1 MPLASRVVVVASN
14 NEHKIREIKEILDE
28 FEIKKASDV
37 ISDFE
42 VEETG
47 NSFCENAYLKA
58 KALSKYTNDIV
69 LADDSGLEV
78 FALNNEPGIFSARY
92 AGSGNDKEN
101 LEKLLKNLQKIDDKR
116 ARFVC
121 CMAAIAG
128 DKVIQKEGY
137 VYGRIIDK
145 PIGDNGFG
153 YDPVFVPEGCD
164 ETFAQM
170 PAKLKNSLSHRK
182 AALFKIKRALEEML

>member
-1 MPLASRVVVVASN
+1 MANRTIVVASN
-14 NEHKIREIKEILDE
+14 NEHKIREIKEILSG

-37 ISDFE
+37 INDFE

-47 NSFCENAYLKA
+47 SSFCENAYLKA
-58 KALSKYTNDIV
+58 KALSEYINDIV

-92 AGSGNDKEN
+92 AGSRNDKEN
-101 LEKLLKNLQKIDDKR
+101 LEKLLKNLKETDDKR

-121 CMAAIAG
+121 CMAVIAG

-137 VYGRIIDK
+137 VYGRIVDK
-145 PIGDNGFG
+145 PIGNNGFG
-153 YDPVFVPEGCD
+153 YDPVFVPEGYD
-164 ETFAQM
+164 ITFAQM
-170 PAKLKNSLSHRK
+170 PAQIKNRLSHRK

>member
-1 MPLASRVVVVASN
+1 LANRTIVVASN
-14 NEHKIREIKEILDE
+14 NEHKIREIKEILSG

-37 ISDFE
+37 INDFE

-47 NSFCENAYLKA
+47 SSFCENAYLKA
-58 KALSKYTNDIV
+58 KALSEYINDIV

-92 AGSGNDKEN
+92 AGSRNDKEN
-101 LEKLLKNLQKIDDKR
+101 LEKLLKNLKETGDKR

-121 CMAAIAG
+121 CMAVIAG

-137 VYGRIIDK
+137 VYGRIVDK

-153 YDPVFVPEGCD
+153 YDPVFVPEGYD
-164 ETFAQM
+164 KTFAQM
-170 PAKLKNSLSHRK
+170 PAQIKNRLSHRK

>member
-1 MPLASRVVVVASN
+1 MANRVVVIASN
-14 NEHKIREIKEILDE
+14 NEHKIREIKDILNE
-28 FEIKKASDV
+28 FEIRKASDV
-37 ISDFE
+37 INDFE

-47 NSFCENAYLKA
+47 SSFCENAYLKA
-58 KALSKYTNDIV
+58 KALSRYTNDIV

-92 AGSGNDKEN
+92 AGSGDDKEN
-101 LEKLLKNLQKIDDKR
+101 VEKLLKNLRAMDDKR

-121 CMAAIAG
+121 CMVAIAG

-145 PIGDNGFG
+145 PVGNNGFG
-153 YDPVFVPEGCD
+153 YDPVFVPEGYD

-170 PAKLKNSLSHRK
+170 PAEIKNSLSHRK
-182 AALFKIKRALEEML
+182 AALVKIKMALEEML

>member
-1 MPLASRVVVVASN
+1 MASRVVVVASN
-14 NEHKIREIKEILDE
+14 NEHKIREIKEILDG

-121 CMAAIAG
+121 CMAAIVG

-153 YDPVFVPEGCD
+153 YDPVFVPEGYD

>member
-1 MPLASRVVVVASN
+1 MASRVVVVASN
-14 NEHKIREIKEILDE
+14 NEHKIREIKEILNG

-37 ISDFE
+37 INDFE

-47 NSFCENAYLKA
+47 SSFCENAYLKA

-92 AGSGNDKEN
+92 AGSGDDKEN
-101 LEKLLKNLQKIDDKR
+101 VEKLLKNLQTIDDKT

-137 VYGRIIDK
+137 VYGRLIDK
-145 PIGDNGFG
+145 PIGSNGFG
-153 YDPVFVPEGCD
+153 YDPVFVPEGYD
-164 ETFAQM
+164 KTFAQM
-170 PAKLKNSLSHRK
+170 PAKIKNSLSHRK
-182 AALFKIKRALEEML
+182 AALFKIKRALEDIL

>member
-1 MPLASRVVVVASN
+1 MASRVVVVASN
-14 NEHKIREIKEILDE
+14 NEHKIREIKEILNE

-121 CMAAIAG
+121 CMAAIVG

-153 YDPVFVPEGCD
+153 YDPVFVPEGYD

>member
-1 MPLASRVVVVASN
+1 LANRTIVVASN
-14 NEHKIREIKEILDE
+14 NEHKIREIKEILSG

-37 ISDFE
+37 INDFE

-47 NSFCENAYLKA
+47 SSFCENAYLKA
-58 KALSKYTNDIV
+58 KALSEYINDIV

-92 AGSGNDKEN
+92 AGSRNDKEN
-101 LEKLLKNLQKIDDKR
+101 LEKLLKNLKETDDKR

-121 CMAAIAG
+121 CMAVIAG

-137 VYGRIIDK
+137 VYGRIVDK
-145 PIGDNGFG
+145 PIGNNGFG
-153 YDPVFVPEGCD
+153 YDPVFVPEGYD
-164 ETFAQM
+164 ITFAQM
-170 PAKLKNSLSHRK
+170 PAQIKNRLSHRK

>member
-1 MPLASRVVVVASN
+1 MANRTIVVASN
-14 NEHKIREIKEILDE
+14 NEHKIREIKEILDG

-37 ISDFE
+37 INDFE

-47 NSFCENAYLKA
+47 SSFCENAYLKA
-58 KALSKYTNDIV
+58 KALSEYTNDIV

-92 AGSGNDKEN
+92 AGGGNDKEN
-101 LEKLLKNLQKIDDKR
+101 LEKLLRNLKEINDKR

-121 CMAAIAG
+121 CMAAIAW

-137 VYGRIIDK
+137 VYGIIVDK
-145 PIGDNGFG
+145 PVGNNGFG
-153 YDPVFVPEGCD
+153 YDPVFVPEGYD
-164 ETFAQM
+164 KTFAQM
-170 PAKLKNSLSHRK
+170 PATIKNSLSHRK
-182 AALFKIKRALEEML
+182 AALVKIKRALEGVL

>member
-1 MPLASRVVVVASN
+1 MANRVVVIASN
-14 NEHKIREIKEILDE
+14 NEHKIREIKEILNG

-37 ISDFE
+37 INDFE

-47 NSFCENAYLKA
+47 SSFCENAYLKA
-58 KALSKYTNDIV
+58 KALSRHTNDIV

-92 AGSGNDKEN
+92 AGSGDDKEN
-101 LEKLLKNLQKIDDKR
+101 VEKLLKNLRAMDDKR

-121 CMAAIAG
+121 CMVAIAG

-145 PIGDNGFG
+145 PVGNNGFG
-153 YDPVFVPEGCD
+153 YDPVFVPEGYGK
-164 ETFAQM
+164 TFAQM
-170 PAKLKNSLSHRK
+170 PAEIKNSLSHRK
-182 AALFKIKRALEEML
+182 AALVKIKMALEEML

>member
-1 MPLASRVVVVASN
+1 MASRVVVVASN

-153 YDPVFVPEGCD
+153 YDPVFVPEGYD

>member
-1 MPLASRVVVVASN
+1 MANRVVVIASN
-14 NEHKIREIKEILDE
+14 NEHKIREIKEILNG

-37 ISDFE
+37 INDFE

-47 NSFCENAYLKA
+47 SSFCENAYLKA
-58 KALSKYTNDIV
+58 KALSRHTNDIV

-92 AGSGNDKEN
+92 AGSGDDKEN
-101 LEKLLKNLQKIDDKR
+101 VEKLLKNLRAMDDKR

-121 CMAAIAG
+121 CMVAIAG

-145 PIGDNGFG
+145 PVGNNGFG
-153 YDPVFVPEGCD
+153 YDPVFVPEGYGK
-164 ETFAQM
+164 TFAQM
-170 PAKLKNSLSHRK
+170 PDEIKNSLSHRK
-182 AALFKIKRALEEML
+182 VLFFIL

>member
-1 MPLASRVVVVASN
+1 MASRVVVVASN
-14 NEHKIREIKEILDE
+14 NEHKIREIKEILDG

-58 KALSKYTNDIV
+58 KALSKHTNDIV

-121 CMAAIAG
+121 CMAAITG

-153 YDPVFVPEGCD
+153 YDPVFVPEGYD

>member
-1 MPLASRVVVVASN
+1 MANRVVVIASN
-14 NEHKIREIKEILDE
+14 NEHKIREIKEILNG

-37 ISDFE
+37 INDFE

-47 NSFCENAYLKA
+47 SSFCENAYLKA

-92 AGSGNDKEN
+92 AGSGDDKEN
-101 LEKLLKNLQKIDDKR
+101 LEKLLKNLRAMDDKR

-121 CMAAIAG
+121 CMVAIVG

-145 PIGDNGFG
+145 PVGNNGFG
-153 YDPVFVPEGCD
+153 YDPVFVPEGYGK
-164 ETFAQM
+164 TFAQM
-170 PAKLKNSLSHRK
+170 PAEIKNSLSHRK
-182 AALFKIKRALEEML
+182 AALVKIKMALEEVL

>member
-1 MPLASRVVVVASN
+1 MASRVVVVASN
-14 NEHKIREIKEILDE
+14 NEHKIREIKEILDG

-153 YDPVFVPEGCD
+153 YDPVFVPEGYD

>member
-1 MPLASRVVVVASN
+1 MASRVVVVASN
-14 NEHKIREIKEILDE
+14 NEHKIREIKEILNG

-37 ISDFE
+37 INDFE

-47 NSFCENAYLKA
+47 SSFCENAYLKA

-92 AGSGNDKEN
+92 AGSGDDKEN
-101 LEKLLKNLQKIDDKR
+101 VEKLLKNLQTIDDKR

-137 VYGRIIDK
+137 VYGRLIDK
-145 PIGDNGFG
+145 PIGSNGFG
-153 YDPVFVPEGCD
+153 YDPVFVPEGYD
-164 ETFAQM
+164 KTFAQM
-170 PAKLKNSLSHRK
+170 PAKIKNSLSHRK
-182 AALFKIKRALEEML
+182 AALFKIKRALEDIL

>member
-14 NEHKIREIKEILDE
+14 NEHKIREIKEILDG

-58 KALSKYTNDIV
+58 KALSKHTNDIV

-121 CMAAIAG
+121 CMAAITG

-153 YDPVFVPEGCD
+153 YDPVFVPEGYD

>member
-1 MPLASRVVVVASN
+1 M
-14 NEHKIREIKEILDE
+14 KKRETV
-28 FEIKKASDV
+28 FA
-37 ISDFE
+37 
-42 VEETG
+42 
-47 NSFCENAYLKA
+47 ENAYLKA

-153 YDPVFVPEGCD
+153 YDPVFVPEGYD